1 MARTVLVVLMA
12 VLVLMAATV
21 SHARY
26 LPTRADDSRMEEIR
40 EILREILERT
50 ADGSSSSPGSR
61 SSSTG
66 FGYDKR
72 FIYKRSVLGGDA
84 SNMAVGASSSS
95 SGLSGERVAPLYNL
109 AQ

>member
-12 VLVLMAATV
+12 VLVLMATV

-50 ADGSSSSPGSR
+50 ADGSSSSPGR
-61 SSSTG
+61 SSTG

-72 FIYKRSVLGGDA
+72 FIYKRSAGGDA
-84 SNMAVGASSSS
+84 ANMAVGST
-95 SGLSGERVAPLYNL
+95 GLSGERVAPLYNL